1 MIPVLGLSSAFLFEQ
16 TCFILNNIRKAGG
29 NPVAIIVDGNRV
41 NQSFFYKIDL
51 TKPWLTNDGIVL
63 LYDYVHLLKNV
74 RNNWITEATKEI
86 NFVHEGKILTA
97 RWHDL
102 EELLKLEEGNL
113 VKLSKLTKVSVYPT
127 PIERQKVLFVLQ
139 IFCEKTVAALKVHEG
154 QLNCEGTIIFISK
167 IIKIWKI
174 MNVKS
179 MYEEIRFNDPT
190 RVVIRSVE
198 DSSMRDLTIAAEF
211 ISAITSESGK
221 RQKQLTKDT
230 GYCFTHTCKAMIE
243 LARYHLDQDH
253 EYVPLGK
260 ASTDPLEK
268 EFGKLRQGSGG
279 TYFITVQQILEKVS
293 INKTKLLL
301 TLNCSKTS

>member
-1 MIPVLGLSSAFLFEQ
+1 M
-16 TCFILNNIRKAGG
+16 
-29 NPVAIIVDGNRV
+29 
-41 NQSFFYKIDL
+41 
-51 TKPWLTNDGIVL
+51 
-63 LYDYVHLLKNV
+63 

-127 PIERQKVLFVLQ
+127 PIERQRVLFVLQ
-139 IFCEKTVAALKVHEG
+139 IFCEKTVAALKVHQE

-190 RVVIRSVE
+190 RAVIRSVE
-198 DSSMRDLTIAAEF
+198 DSSM
-211 ISAITSESGK
+211 
-221 RQKQLTKDT
+221 
-230 GYCFTHTCKAMIE
+230 
-243 LARYHLDQDH
+243 
-253 EYVPLGK
+253 
-260 ASTDPLEK
+260 
-268 EFGKLRQGSGG
+268 
-279 TYFITVQQILEKVS
+279 
-293 INKTKLLL
+293 
-301 TLNCSKTS
+301 